1 MNSHITT
8 LEKTILLLSIIVKE
22 YIIGTSVYLLA
33 LFILKMNNQVSIG
46 NAVFWMIIVNLIF
59 QRFVMFGQK
68 EHYLFKEKTIIITQI
83 IRAIFITINLI
94 GFGIN
99 IFA

>member
-1 MNSHITT
+1 MDSHITT
-8 LEKTILLLSIIVKE
+8 LEKIVLLLSVIVKE

-46 NAVFWMIIVNLIF
+46 NAVFWVIIVNFIF
-59 QRFVMFGQK
+59 QRFVISEQK
-68 EHYLFKEKTIIITQI
+68 EHYLFKGKTIIITQI
-83 IRAIFITINLI
+83 IRAIFIIINLI